1 MEIKLVVVGKTKN
14 KELISLVGNYIKRIN
29 FFNKFQIIEV
39 NTVKTKKNNSDEIKK
54 IECENIL
61 KKIKKNDL
69 LFLLDE
75 KGKNYNSREFAD
87 FLKVRFQESKTIVF
101 VIGGAFGFSK
111 DLYTKSKGLISLSKM
126 TFSHQIIRLFF
137 TEQLYRAFTILNNH
151 PYHND

>member
-14 KELISLVGNYIKRIN
+14 KELISLIEDYIKRIN

-39 NTVKTKKNNSDEIKK
+39 NSVKTKKNNLDEIKK

-69 LFLLDE
+69 FFLLDE

>member
-1 MEIKLVVVGKTKN
+1 MEIKLIVVGKTKN
-14 KELISLVGNYIKRIN
+14 HELINLISNYVKRIN

-39 NTVKTKKNNSDEIKK
+39 NSIKTKKNNENEIKR
-54 IECENIL
+54 IEGENIL
-61 KKIKKNDL
+61 KKIKNNNL

-75 KGKNYNSREFAD
+75 KGENYNSRKFAD
-87 FLKVRFQESKTIVF
+87 FLKIKLKESKTIIF

-111 DLYTKSKGLISLSKM
+111 EVYAKSNGLISLSKM

>member
-39 NTVKTKKNNSDEIKK
+39 NSVKTKKNNSDEIKK

>member
-1 MEIKLVVVGKTKN
+1 MEIKLIVVGKTKN
-14 KELISLVGNYIKRIN
+14 HELINLISNYVKRIN

-39 NTVKTKKNNSDEIKK
+39 NSIKTKKNNENEIKK
-54 IECENIL
+54 IEGENIL
-61 KKIKKNDL
+61 KKIKNNNL

-75 KGKNYNSREFAD
+75 KGKNYNSRKFAD
-87 FLKVRFQESKTIVF
+87 FLKIKLKESKTIIF

-111 DLYTKSKGLISLSKM
+111 EVYAKSNGLISLSKM

>member
-14 KELISLVGNYIKRIN
+14 KELINLIEDYIKRIN

-39 NTVKTKKNNSDEIKK
+39 NSVKTRKNNSDEIKK

-111 DLYTKSKGLISLSKM
+111 DLYIKSKGLISLSKM

>member
-14 KELISLVGNYIKRIN
+14 KELISLIEDYIKRIN

-39 NTVKTKKNNSDEIKK
+39 NSVKTRKNNSDEIKK

-111 DLYTKSKGLISLSKM
+111 DLYNKSKGLISISKM